1 MKVRKTILQIVF
13 FIFPLLTLV
22 AGCSQDEEKDAY
34 STISNMIVERNKARM
49 NRAAQKLSSK
59 KNSEDD
65 TSLTEDT
72 SINNSQTDKEKPQTM
87 TFEEEV
93 RIVSTSSGKTI
104 SMGTAYLDKSGK
116 IVSIRIKK

>member
-13 FIFPLLTLV
+13 FIFALTLV
-22 AGCSQDEEKDAY
+22 AGCGQDEEKDAY
-34 STISNMIVERNKARM
+34 STVSSMIAERNKARI
-49 NRAAQKLSSK
+49 NRAAQNSSSK
-59 KNSEDD
+59 KLTENES
-65 TSLTEDT
+65 SLPEDT
-72 SINNSQTDKEKPQTM
+72 SKNNSQTEKEKPQAM

-93 RIVSTSSGKTI
+93 RIVSESSGKTI